1 VVTSRSPACGSSL
14 HADRRGIVAT
24 LWPHLRPELA
34 SLVGSLALGL
44 LIAALSASQP
54 LLTRMVIDD
63 GLIGRHFDQLALACG
78 GMLAIALVGTLLGG
92 VHRAIYVRAS
102 GHALFSLRRAL
113 YAHLM
118 RVSPRRLGTI
128 PVGDL
133 VTRLDGDVA
142 EVQRFGTD
150 SAATFIG
157 SLLTLLVVSGVM
169 LQLSWRLSVLVLALL
184 PLQLLV
190 RHYARPAIERSTRS
204 VREAAGNVS
213 GFLIETLAGARAVQ
227 AAAAQRLE
235 DERLAALGD
244 DYLSR
249 VIRAQLVAYATSAVA
264 GLLGN
269 LATAAVFLLGGWYV
283 LHDALSVGTLVAYV
297 SYLGRSAG
305 SASSLVGLYT
315 GYQRAR
321 VSLERLG
328 DLSRLPAVPEAADAL
343 PLAADARGD
352 LRLDGITVR
361 VARDG
366 SPVLDAVDL
375 QIAAGTKLVL
385 GGISGAGKSTLTDV
399 LRRFVEPDEGSVSLD
414 GTPLNRYR
422 LDDLRRRIV
431 VVEHSPV
438 LFRGSILDNLRYGH
452 PTADADAVRAAATR
466 AGVDDFV
473 RELPA
478 GYETQVGE
486 GGAGLSTGQRQRI
499 ALARA
504 ALGDPLVVILDEA
517 TSGLDRESALAIHR
531 ALDSCFA
538 HRTRLVITHHAQD
551 IEQVDQ
557 WWLLQ
562 DGRLTRGSPGG

>member
-1 VVTSRSPACGSSL
+1 M
-14 HADRRGIVAT
+14 AT
-24 LWPHLRPELA
+24 LWPHLRPEFAALVA
-34 SLVGSLALGL
+34 ALLVGL
-44 LIAALSASQP
+44 LLAALSASQP
-54 LLTRMVIDD
+54 LLTRVVIDD
-63 GLIGRHFDQLALACG
+63 GLIGHDFGRLAWACG
-78 GMLAIALVGTLLGG
+78 GMLLIALVGTLLGG
-92 VHRAIYVRAS
+92 LHRVVYVRAS
-102 GHALFSLRRAL
+102 GHALFSLRRSL

-118 RVSPRRLGTI
+118 RVSPRRLGAI

-157 SLLTLLVVSGVM
+157 SALTLLVVSAVM
-169 LQLSWRLSVLVLALL
+169 LRLSWRLSLLVVALL

-190 RHYARPAIERSTRS
+190 RHYARPAIERTTRA
-204 VREAAGNVS
+204 VREAAGGVS
-213 GFLIETLAGARAVQ
+213 GFLIETLGGARAVQ

-235 DERLAALGD
+235 DERLRRLGD
-244 DYLSR
+244 HYLTR
-249 VIRAQLVAYATSAVA
+249 VIRAQLVAYATGAVA
-264 GLLGN
+264 SLLGN
-269 LATAAVFLLGGWYV
+269 VATAAVFLLGGWYV
-283 LHDALSVGTLVAYV
+283 LHGALSVGTLVAYV

-328 DLSRLPAVPEAADAL
+328 ELSSLPVVADA
-343 PLAADARGD
+343 PDALALAGDARGD
-352 LRLDGITVR
+352 LHVQAVTVR
-361 VARDG
+361 VQREG
-366 SPVLDAVDL
+366 GPVLDAVDL
-375 QIAAGTKLVL
+375 RIDAGTKLVL
-385 GGISGAGKSTLTDV
+385 GGVSGAGKSTLTDV
-399 LRRFVEPDEGSVSLD
+399 LRRFVDPEEGTVWLD
-414 GTPLNRYR
+414 GVPLSRYR
-422 LDDLRRRIV
+422 LDELRRRIV

-452 PTADADAVRAAATR
+452 PDATERAVRDAAVG

-478 GYETQVGE
+478 GYQTQVGE
-486 GGAGLSTGQRQRI
+486 GGTGLSTGQRQRI

-517 TSGLDRESALAIHR
+517 TSGLDPEAALAIHR
-531 ALDSCFA
+531 SLDRVFA
-538 HRTRLVITHHAQD
+538 HRTRIVITHHARD

-557 WWLLQ
+557 WWLLE
-562 DGRLTRGSPGG
+562 DGRLRRGRADG

>member
-1 VVTSRSPACGSSL
+1 M
-14 HADRRGIVAT
+14 AT

-34 SLVGSLALGL
+34 ALVGSVLLGL
-44 LIAALSASQP
+44 LIAVLSASQP

-63 GLIGRHFDQLALACG
+63 GLIGRHFNQLAWACA
-78 GMLAIALVGTLLGG
+78 GMLAIALSGTLLGAL
-92 VHRAIYVRAS
+92 HRAIYVRAS
-102 GHALFSLRRAL
+102 GHALFSLRRSL

-118 RVSPRRLGTI
+118 RVSPRRLSTI

-150 SAATFIG
+150 SAATFIS
-157 SLLTLLVVSGVM
+157 SLLMLLVVSAVM
-169 LQLSWRLSVLVLALL
+169 LRLSWRLCVLVLALL

-190 RHYARPAIERSTRS
+190 RHYARPSIERSTRS
-204 VREAAGNVS
+204 VREAASGIS

-235 DERLAALGD
+235 DERLGVLGD
-244 DYLSR
+244 HYLSR
-249 VIRAQLVAYATSAVA
+249 VIRAQLVAYATSGVA
-264 GLLGN
+264 GFLGN

-315 GYQRAR
+315 GYQRAK

-328 DLSRLPAVPEAADAL
+328 DLSRLPVVPDSPDAL
-343 PLAADARGD
+343 ELPATARGD
-352 LRLDGITVR
+352 LRLQAVTVR
-361 VARDG
+361 AGREG
-366 SPVLDAVDL
+366 SPVLDGVDL
-375 QIAAGTKLVL
+375 QIDAGTKLVL
-385 GGISGAGKSTLTDV
+385 SGISGAGKSTLTDV
-399 LRRFVEPDEGSVSLD
+399 LRRFLDPDEGTVWLD
-414 GTPLNRYR
+414 GTLLTRYR
-422 LDDLRRRIV
+422 LDDVRRRIV
-431 VVEHSPV
+431 VVEHSPM

-452 PTADADAVRAAATR
+452 PTASDDAVRQAALR
-466 AGVDDFV
+466 AGIDGFV
-473 RELPA
+473 RELPD
-478 GYETQVGE
+478 GYDTQVGE

-538 HRTRLVITHHAQD
+538 HRTRLVITHQAQD

-562 DGRLTRGSPGG
+562 DGKLRRGTASG